1 MKKLLLQGIRFYQR
15 EISPRRGPCCR
26 FYPTCSEYARIAVER
41 YGALRGSW
49 LAARRLARCT
59 PLSKGGYDPVPEESP
74 EGHIRRDE
82 NP

>member
-1 MKKLLLQGIRFYQR
+1 MKKLLLMGIRFYQR

-26 FYPTCSEYARIAVER
+26 FYPTCSEYARNALER
-41 YGALRGSW
+41 YGSVRGSW
-49 LAARRLARCT
+49 LAAKRLARCT

-74 EGHIRRDE
+74 EAYIRRDE